1 MTTESRWVRFVL
13 ALLAV
18 FVIVSLIFTIVQ
30 A

>member
-13 ALLAV
+13 VLLAV
-18 FVIVSLIFTIVQ
+18 MVIVSLIFTLVQ